1 MHDCHGSRDKINI
14 KLELE
19 NLHVCRTSL
28 SQRGRREGRKQENHL
43 IWTLDEA
50 SISNSTAGET
60 LLVQR
65 CCSSSVLPAGAVFPS
80 LPLSDFQLAL
90 ALLWDVLTG
99 LIIMCA
105 CLISSLSPSD
115 LVARPHWS
123 AGEAT
128 RDNGGASPGV
138 RNELNSG
145 DGGVARPL
153 AAPPPTPG
161 DAEGLWDGGRLRGS

>member
-1 MHDCHGSRDKINI
+1 M
-14 KLELE
+14 KLLYLIQLLE
-19 NLHVCRTSL
+19 
-28 SQRGRREGRKQENHL
+28 K
-43 IWTLDEA
+43 
-50 SISNSTAGET
+50 

-65 CCSSSVLPAGAVFPS
+65 CCSSSVLPAGALFPS

-99 LIIMCA
+99 LIRMCA

-153 AAPPPTPG
+153 AAPPPPRGRRGLVGWWTSAWELTG
-161 DAEGLWDGGRLRGS
+161 SLVLLVSEGAE